1 MIDASGCLIIEP
13 FSGASTGWLYHDGF
27 GWLENRNKIISVVVR
42 NGVNVVL
49 TPELHGASVNGMFHG
64 CANLVKADLSGLNTS
79 EVVDASYMFSDCLS
93 LTDLNLS
100 GWDTSKV
107 TDMTGMFSGCASLK
121 ALDVAGLNTSKVTE
135 MGDMFSGCES
145 LESLNL
151 KSFDV
156 SGVMNMRNM
165 FSDCSGLTVLNVSG
179 WSTSKV
185 TDMSEMFSGCSS
197 LVDLSLSGWDTS
209 SVENMSNMF
218 YYCTSLESL
227 DLKHFDVKSVKN
239 MSNMFCGC
247 SNLISLDLLG
257 WITSN
262 VTSMDGMFDGC
273 SSLGDLNLSSFDTS
287 RVASTQSMFS
297 NCSNLIS
304 ITLGAAFS
312 IEGYGSN
319 GRIVFPVP
327 SGNGLTG
334 RWLSSDDGIAYTA
347 DGIPSK
353 IAATYTAQEDGSD
366 SWNQSGTCI
375 WRIGKEGDLVIKP
388 LSGQRGELSDSFSWN
403 NSSSLLKSVSFEGEV
418 VAPSSLNGMFSDRTS
433 LTAVDFTGFDTSN
446 VTSMF
451 CMFSGCSSLES
462 LNLTGFDTSDVTDMS
477 NMFQGCSSLET
488 LDLSIFNTSK
498 VTDML
503 CMFSGCSSLSSLNLS
518 GWNTASA
525 VNMSN
530 MFGYCSSLESLDLP
544 GWNTSSVANMSGIFQ
559 GCSSLE
565 SINLSDF
572 DTSKVVDMS
581 DMFRDCASVDT
592 LDLSAFNTSKVT
604 DMSYMFSGCS
614 SLETLDLSG
623 WTNPMVADMSWM
635 FNRCSALTALDLSN
649 FGTSRVTNMSGM
661 FGSCSSLVSLNLK
674 SFDTANV
681 ENMSYMFYCST
692 SIDKIPPSKL
702 RAIDLSSFSTSRV
715 KSMFY
720 MFWGCS
726 SLESLDVSGFDTS
739 RVTDTG
745 WMFGDCS
752 SLKSIDLSGW
762 NTSKVVSMSSMFSDC
777 SSLESLDVSSFNTS
791 KVTSMHGMFEGCSS
805 LESLDLSSFD
815 TLKVTDMA
823 SMLESCSGMRSVA
836 LGRNFAFIP
845 PRFSY
850 ERVGLPTPLG
860 DGFTGLWVSS
870 ADGKAYAPDS
880 IPNNVAATY
889 TAQVKGEAAKI
900 AISKSMFT
908 VDANAKTYTGFQ
920 VAPEVSS
927 TTLQRG
933 VDYTVSYGTNV
944 NAGPGTVT
952 ITGAGS
958 YAGTLS
964 YSFTINKAAPSYVV
978 PSGLSAVYGQ
988 TLGDVTLPTGFSW
1001 QDDASAKVGDV
1012 GRKTFLAVY
1021 IPVDTANYE
1030 TVRNIEVGLDV
1041 APAPLAE
1048 GDFSFD
1054 LSDAVYAGNP
1064 VTGRVSSAV
1073 LVEGKDYSV
1082 VYADNV
1088 NAGAASITVSGVGNY
1103 DSGSSITKHFI
1114 IEKVDPTYKAPSPI
1128 SATEGQILG
1137 DLKLP
1142 DGFSWQDE
1150 LSTSVGDAGE
1160 HIFKAKFTPRDTVNY
1175 NVVED
1180 VPVTVVVTESSDGW
1194 NPCGDCVWKID
1205 DQGCLV
1211 IKPANG
1217 VSGTLENWAA
1227 KEGDREDLVPPWAPE
1242 SDSIRSVK
1250 VEGKVFAT
1258 CVMRMFGWCRNLE
1271 SVDLSG
1277 LDTSMASLMGA
1288 MFAGCVSLK
1297 SLDLSNLD
1305 TSHARVMEGM
1315 FSGCVALE
1323 DLDLSG
1329 FNTAFAESMSNMFD
1343 SCQSLRNV
1351 KLGAS
1356 FTFSGSGTE
1365 RLCSLPT
1372 PWRDGSTGL
1381 WRDSGGQIFAPSEVP
1396 DGAGTYTAVFPEL
1409 ADGWKAIGDCAWKV
1423 NDRGCLV
1430 IKPANGV
1437 SGTLENY
1444 TTNVENYAGNLM
1456 PKTPWEDRSDDIVS
1470 ARFEKGVTAGSDL
1483 GFIFWQLC
1491 KLESVDFSNLD
1502 MSNVR
1507 SMRDAFRCCESLK
1520 RIDGLGSKGGVALED
1535 ATEMFSLCRSLKA
1548 VDLNNIDLSGLDS
1561 AGWMFSNCSSLEELD
1576 LSCLG
1581 AKSSQYRYLSG
1592 MLYGCSSLERVDLSG
1607 LDTRGVRSMRDMF
1620 SGCTSLKYVRLGE
1633 NFSFSGA
1640 GSERLCSLPTPERD
1654 GFEGKWRNAAGETFA
1669 PSEVPDGAGAYE
1681 AVFPEHPDGWTG
1693 CGTCMWSIDNDGKLT
1708 IKPIDGESGELAE
1721 WEMNNNRK
1729 AFTPWR
1735 DWAAEITS
1743 VTVEG
1748 KVVAPSH
1755 VWGMFEGCGNMAS
1768 ADLGGLDVSRAT
1780 DMSFMFYG
1788 CKSLRSLDLSRF
1800 DTKNA
1805 TDMGWM
1811 FSGCSALESLDVSGF
1826 DTSSVTEMGLM
1837 FDGCS
1842 SLQSLDVSGFDT
1854 TKAANVAGMFQ
1865 RCPELRSLD
1874 VSGFDTSSV
1883 TDMDCMFSGCSKL
1896 EELDLSN
1903 FDTSSVTSMWAVF
1916 KECDSLRSLDLS
1928 SFETSNVKTM
1938 RWLFFDCNN
1947 LESVN
1952 VSSFDTSQVTDMV
1965 QMFIG
1970 CTSLQSLDLSS
1981 FDTSNVATMDWMFA
1995 VCPSLE
2001 SVTLGKNF
2009 SFCGAGSERQC
2020 SLPEQN
2026 AGNWVDVATGKAYRA
2041 DAIPNNVAA
2050 TYRVQRSLLES
2061 DFTVDVSDAVYSGE
2075 PVTGRVSSDS
2085 LEEGVDYDV
2094 TYSGNVNAGEA
2105 AVSIAGKGLYTG
2117 SLSYAFRIIP
2127 AGITADMVSGIPAQ
2141 MEATGS
2147 QLRPEPAVAFNG
2159 KALAEGEDYTLSYG
2173 ENVEPGEG
2181 SVTVSAIE
2189 GGNFTGSAIVYFDIE
2204 KKAEPVNPDPGT
2216 GGGGT
2221 DPAPIPDPGTGGGS
2235 GGGGGAPA
2243 PAPEP
2248 RQFAVTYHLDGGAN
2262 AASNPAT
2269 FAAGTAV
2276 ALAAPTRDG
2285 YEFLGWYADAALTK
2299 RVTGIPA
2306 DASGDVELWAKWA
2319 LKAAPAPTFPDVD
2332 YSESSW
2338 YGKAVTYVA
2347 EKGLITGY
2355 TDGDKAGLFGV
2366 GDTLTRAQLA
2376 TILWRNACPDEA
2388 ASYNSASAKDV
2399 TGIAGSADGQ
2409 YYTAAANWAVKN
2421 GVISGYVRE
2430 DGTHD
2435 FAAGD
2440 DVSFEQLVT
2449 ILARLCA
2456 TDDELAAAGD
2466 DLSAFADG
2474 GGASG
2479 WSRAAFAW
2487 AAGKGLVRGYDTP
2500 SGKMLSPGEDVARE
2514 RVAVVLMRAFEM
2526 GLLK

>member
-304 ITLGAAFS
+304 ITLGAAFA

-752 SLKSIDLSGW
+752 SLKSIDLSSW
-762 NTSKVVSMSSMFSDC
+762 NTSKVTSMSCMFLRC

-920 VAPEVSS
+920 VVPEVSS

-958 YAGTLS
+958 YTGTLS

-1217 VSGTLENWAA
+1217 VSGTLEN
-1227 KEGDREDLVPPWAPE
+1227 
-1242 SDSIRSVK
+1242 
-1250 VEGKVFAT
+1250 
-1258 CVMRMFGWCRNLE
+1258 
-1271 SVDLSG
+1271 
-1277 LDTSMASLMGA
+1277 
-1288 MFAGCVSLK
+1288 
-1297 SLDLSNLD
+1297 
-1305 TSHARVMEGM
+1305 
-1315 FSGCVALE
+1315 
-1323 DLDLSG
+1323 
-1329 FNTAFAESMSNMFD
+1329 
-1343 SCQSLRNV
+1343 
-1351 KLGAS
+1351 
-1356 FTFSGSGTE
+1356 
-1365 RLCSLPT
+1365 
-1372 PWRDGSTGL
+1372 
-1381 WRDSGGQIFAPSEVP
+1381 
-1396 DGAGTYTAVFPEL
+1396 
-1409 ADGWKAIGDCAWKV
+1409 
-1423 NDRGCLV
+1423 
-1430 IKPANGV
+1430 
-1437 SGTLENY
+1437 Y

-1576 LSCLG
+1576 LSGLG

-2127 AGITADMVSGIPAQ
+2127 AGITADMVSGISAQ

-2235 GGGGGAPA
+2235 GEGGGAPA

>member
-1 MIDASGCLIIEP
+1 MIDASGCLTIEP
-13 FSGASTGWLYHDGF
+13 LPSNSYGELPVSPSDYELPWNNSYRSDFTAVDVKPGVCLIGEQSSDVSMSGMFSTCSNL
-27 GWLENRNKIISVVVR
+27 V
-42 NGVNVVL
+42 
-49 TPELHGASVNGMFHG
+49 SVN
-64 CANLVKADLSGLNTS
+64 LSGLDTS
-79 EVVDASYMFSDCLS
+79 NVTDMGGMFNYCRALKTVNMDGLDTSNVTDMGYMFNGCPS
-93 LTDLNLS
+93 LEALGVS
-100 GWDTSKV
+100 GWDTSH
-107 TDMTGMFSGCASLK
+107 
-121 ALDVAGLNTSKVTE
+121 VA
-135 MGDMFSGCES
+135 
-145 LESLNL
+145 
-151 KSFDV
+151 
-156 SGVMNMRNM
+156 
-165 FSDCSGLTVLNVSG
+165 NV
-179 WSTSKV
+179 
-185 TDMSEMFSGCSS
+185 EYMFSGCSS
-197 LVDLSLSGWDTS
+197 LASLDVSGWDTS
-209 SVENMSNMF
+209 
-218 YYCTSLESL
+218 
-227 DLKHFDVKSVKN
+227 
-239 MSNMFCGC
+239 
-247 SNLISLDLLG
+247 
-257 WITSN
+257 N
-262 VTSMDGMFDGC
+262 VTDMGWMFTDC
-273 SSLGDLNLSSFDTS
+273 SSLAVLNVSGWDTS
-287 RVASTQSMFS
+287 KTTDMH
-297 NCSNLIS
+297 N
-304 ITLGAAFS
+304 
-312 IEGYGSN
+312 
-319 GRIVFPVP
+319 
-327 SGNGLTG
+327 
-334 RWLSSDDGIAYTA
+334 
-347 DGIPSK
+347 
-353 IAATYTAQEDGSD
+353 
-366 SWNQSGTCI
+366 
-375 WRIGKEGDLVIKP
+375 
-388 LSGQRGELSDSFSWN
+388 
-403 NSSSLLKSVSFEGEV
+403 
-418 VAPSSLNGMFSDRTS
+418 
-433 LTAVDFTGFDTSN
+433 
-446 VTSMF
+446 
-451 CMFSGCSSLES
+451 MFSGCSSL
-462 LNLTGFDTSDVTDMS
+462 
-477 NMFQGCSSLET
+477 
-488 LDLSIFNTSK
+488 
-498 VTDML
+498 
-503 CMFSGCSSLSSLNLS
+503 
-518 GWNTASA
+518 ASPDI
-525 VNMSN
+525 S
-530 MFGYCSSLESLDLP
+530 
-544 GWNTSSVANMSGIFQ
+544 GWNTSSVANMSYMFN
-559 GCSSLE
+559 GCESFSL
-565 SINLSDF
+565 
-572 DTSKVVDMS
+572 
-581 DMFRDCASVDT
+581 
-592 LDLSAFNTSKVT
+592 LDLSGFNTSQVT
-604 DMSYMFSGCS
+604 DMSYMFSHC
-614 SLETLDLSG
+614 
-623 WTNPMVADMSWM
+623 
-635 FNRCSALTALDLSN
+635 
-649 FGTSRVTNMSGM
+649 TS
-661 FGSCSSLVSLNLK
+661 LK
-674 SFDTANV
+674 S
-681 ENMSYMFYCST
+681 
-692 SIDKIPPSKL
+692 L
-702 RAIDLSSFSTSRV
+702 DLSSFDTSNV
-715 KSMFY
+715 TNMNGMFTGWGEYGGSPMALEEINLSGFNTSNTTKMKSMF
-720 MFWGCS
+720 GNCS
-726 SLESLDVSGFDTS
+726 KLTSLDISHFSTS
-739 RVTDTG
+739 NVTDMSS
-745 WMFGDCS
+745 MFSGCS
-752 SLKSIDLSGW
+752 SLKSLDLSLFDTSNVADMVGLFSGCSSLASIDLSGFI
-762 NTSKVVSMSSMFSDC
+762 TSNVTDMSRMFYSCRSLDSLDLSRFDFSHVTSMDGMLYQCSGLRSISVNDGFRFVSGSYDKYQSSFPTPSGDGLTGRWVSSADGIAYEPGGVPSNVAATYTAQQEGDDARNQTGTCLWRVDGTGTLVIEPLSGKQGDLPGASYTSWPWKAASDDVRAIVVLADVVAPTNDYGMFSDLPYLKTADLSGLDTSCATNMHSMFYGC
-777 SSLESLDVSSFNTS
+777 SSLQTIKLSDLSTS
-791 KVTSMHGMFEGCSS
+791 NVTDMGAMFYNCSS

-815 TLKVTDMA
+815 ASRVTDMSFMFRDCSSLA
-823 SMLESCSGMRSVA
+823 TLDLSGFNTSNVANMQNMFSGCSFLKELDLSSFDTGKVTKMNELFYGCRNLKTVKLGKLNTSKVTTTCAMFYECSSLESLDLSSLDTSRDLDMGFMFSGCSRLSELDLSSFDTSNVTDMESMFQSCGAAHLDLSKFNTSSVTDMSFMFNMARAQSIDLSSFDTSRVTKMSNMFGGGSSLRSVV
-836 LGRNFAFIP
+836 LGGKFTFNGRDTS
-845 PRFSY
+845 RMCS
-850 ERVGLPTPLG
+850 LPTPY
-860 DGFTGLWVSS
+860 FTNATGLWVSS

-944 NAGPGTVT
+944 NAGLGTVT

-958 YAGTLS
+958 YTGTLS

-1012 GRKTFLAVY
+1012 GHKTFLAVY
-1021 IPVDTANYE
+1021 TPVDTANYE

-1073 LVEGKDYSV
+1073 LVEGEDYSV

-1088 NAGAASITVSGVGNY
+1088 NAGTASVTVAGIGNY
-1103 DSGSSITKHFI
+1103 DSGSSITKRFV
-1114 IEKVDPTYKAPSPI
+1114 IEKADPAYEAPSPI

-1160 HIFKAKFTPRDTVNY
+1160 HIFKAKFTPRDTANY

-1227 KEGDREDLVPPWAPE
+1227 KEGDREDLVPPWASE

-1277 LDTSMASLMGA
+1277 LDTSKASLMGA

-1329 FNTAFAESMSNMFD
+1329 FDTAFAESTSNMFD

-1356 FTFSGSGTE
+1356 FTFNGSGTE

-1372 PWRDGSTGL
+1372 PWRDGSAGL

-1423 NDRGCLV
+1423 DDRGCLV

-1576 LSCLG
+1576 LSGLG

-1607 LDTRGVRSMRDMF
+1607 LDTRGVRSMRDML

-1788 CKSLRSLDLSRF
+1788 CKTLRSLDLSRF

-1865 RCPELRSLD
+1865 CCPELRSLD

-2041 DAIPNNVAA
+2041 DAIPNNAAA

-2204 KKAEPVNPDPGT
+2204 KKAEPENPDPGT

-2221 DPAPIPDPGTGGGS
+2221 DPAPTPDPGTGGGS

-2248 RQFAVTYHLDGGAN
+2248 QQFAVTYHLDGGAN

-2306 DASGDVELWAKWA
+2306 DASGDVELWAKWV
-2319 LKAAPAPTFPDVD
+2319 LTAAPAPTFPDVD

-2388 ASYNSASAKDV
+2388 ASYNPASAKDV

>member
-1 MIDASGCLIIEP
+1 MIDASGCLTIEP
-13 FSGASTGWLYHDGF
+13 LPGASAGWLYHDGF
-27 GWLENRNKIISVVVR
+27 DWLENRNKIISVVVR

-107 TDMTGMFSGCASLK
+107 ADMTGMFSGCASLK

-304 ITLGAAFS
+304 ITLGAAFA

-433 LTAVDFTGFDTSN
+433 LTAVDSTGFDTSN

-777 SSLESLDVSSFNTS
+777 SSLESLDVSRFDTSRVTDMYDMFDNCSSLKSIDLSSWNTSKVTSMSCMFLWCSSLESLDVSSFNTS

-850 ERVGLPTPLG
+850 ERVGLPTPSG
-860 DGFTGLWVSS
+860 DGFTGRWVSSADGIAYEPSCAPSNVAATYTTQESGSRAWNQFGTCLWRVGVDGQLVIKPLSGGLGELPSSGREPWAASADDVRMLSIEKTVMAPANASGMFLGLGRLESADLSGLDVSRVVNMSGMFRGCSSLRSLDLSGLDTSQATDMSSLFEGCSSLASLNLANFNTSKVTGMYRMFYGCSSLTELDLLSFNTANVKGGYNIDDTDGGMEYMFSGCSSLETLNLASFDTSKVTSMSGMFSGCSSLKTVSLGAKVSLAASATLPTPRFENATGLWVSS

-889 TAQVKGEAAKI
+889 TAQVKGETPKT
-900 AISKSMFT
+900 AIDESMFT
-908 VDANAKTYTGFQ
+908 VDTAAKTYTGS
-920 VAPEVSS
+920 PIEPSVSS
-927 TTLQRG
+927 ATLQRG
-933 VDYTVSYGTNV
+933 TDYTVVYGENV
-944 NAGPGTVT
+944 NTGEGAIV
-952 ITGAGS
+952 ITGTGSYTGQVSCTFRIDPKRVVAPEAVPGLVYNGEEQVGVAASGGYTVANESATNAGS
-958 YAGTLS
+958 YTAT
-964 YSFTINKAAPSYVV
+964 
-978 PSGLSAVYGQ
+978 
-988 TLGDVTLPTGFSW
+988 
-1001 QDDASAKVGDV
+1001 ASLKDKKNFVW
-1012 GRKTFLAVY
+1012 
-1021 IPVDTANYE
+1021 
-1030 TVRNIEVGLDV
+1030 
-1041 APAPLAE
+1041 
-1048 GDFSFD
+1048 S
-1054 LSDAVYAGNP
+1054 
-1064 VTGRVSSAV
+1064 
-1073 LVEGKDYSV
+1073 GKDNSNDLTIPWSIAK
-1082 VYADNV
+1082 ADPAYV
-1088 NAGAASITVSGVGNY
+1088 PP
-1103 DSGSSITKHFI
+1103 
-1114 IEKVDPTYKAPSPI
+1114 EPI
-1128 SATEGQILG
+1128 SATEGQTLG
-1137 DLKLP
+1137 DLGLP
-1142 DGFSWQDE
+1142 EGFSWQDN

-1160 HIFKAKFTPRDTVNY
+1160 HEFMATFAPEDTSNY
-1175 NVVED
+1175 NVVEN
-1180 VPVTVVVTESSDGW
+1180 VPVKVNVSKSVDGW
-1194 NPCGDCVWKID
+1194 NAVGDCVWKVD

-1211 IKPANG
+1211 IKPADG
-1217 VSGTLENWAA
+1217 VSGTLENCAV
-1227 KEGDREDLVPPWAPE
+1227 DIEDSPYDLYPVWFG
-1242 SDSIRSVK
+1242 SRSAITSARFEPGVK
-1250 VEGKVFAT
+1250 A
-1258 CVMRMFGWCRNLE
+1258 
-1271 SVDLSG
+1271 SADG
-1277 LDTSMASLMGA
+1277 LDFL
-1288 MFAGCVSLK
+1288 FAHCGNLREV
-1297 SLDLSNLD
+1297 DLSNLD
-1305 TSHARVMEGM
+1305 TTEATSLKHTFYRCESLSSIVGLGSFESKVKPQNMHEMCAGCESLESFVFSGIDGSNHTEANNL
-1315 FSGCVALE
+1315 FSGC
-1323 DLDLSG
+1323 
-1329 FNTAFAESMSNMFD
+1329 
-1343 SCQSLRNV
+1343 
-1351 KLGAS
+1351 
-1356 FTFSGSGTE
+1356 
-1365 RLCSLPT
+1365 
-1372 PWRDGSTGL
+1372 
-1381 WRDSGGQIFAPSEVP
+1381 I
-1396 DGAGTYTAVFPEL
+1396 
-1409 ADGWKAIGDCAWKV
+1409 
-1423 NDRGCLV
+1423 
-1430 IKPANGV
+1430 
-1437 SGTLENY
+1437 
-1444 TTNVENYAGNLM
+1444 
-1456 PKTPWEDRSDDIVS
+1456 
-1470 ARFEKGVTAGSDL
+1470 
-1483 GFIFWQLC
+1483 
-1491 KLESVDFSNLD
+1491 
-1502 MSNVR
+1502 
-1507 SMRDAFRCCESLK
+1507 SLK
-1520 RIDGLGSKGGVALED
+1520 SIDFGDFNAPGMTEFGGVFANCV
-1535 ATEMFSLCRSLKA
+1535 SLA
-1548 VDLNNIDLSGLDS
+1548 AIDLSHFNVANASYFYG
-1561 AGWMFSNCSSLEELD
+1561 AFQNCSSLKSLD
-1576 LSCLG
+1576 FSKFDTRR
-1581 AKSSQYRYLSG
+1581 AWVMSN
-1592 MLYGCSSLERVDLSG
+1592 MLEGCS
-1607 LDTRGVRSMRDMF
+1607 
-1620 SGCTSLKYVRLGE
+1620 
-1633 NFSFSGA
+1633 
-1640 GSERLCSLPTPERD
+1640 
-1654 GFEGKWRNAAGETFA
+1654 
-1669 PSEVPDGAGAYE
+1669 
-1681 AVFPEHPDGWTG
+1681 
-1693 CGTCMWSIDNDGKLT
+1693 
-1708 IKPIDGESGELAE
+1708 
-1721 WEMNNNRK
+1721 
-1729 AFTPWR
+1729 
-1735 DWAAEITS
+1735 
-1743 VTVEG
+1743 
-1748 KVVAPSH
+1748 
-1755 VWGMFEGCGNMAS
+1755 
-1768 ADLGGLDVSRAT
+1768 
-1780 DMSFMFYG
+1780 
-1788 CKSLRSLDLSRF
+1788 
-1800 DTKNA
+1800 
-1805 TDMGWM
+1805 
-1811 FSGCSALESLDVSGF
+1811 
-1826 DTSSVTEMGLM
+1826 
-1837 FDGCS
+1837 
-1842 SLQSLDVSGFDT
+1842 
-1854 TKAANVAGMFQ
+1854 
-1865 RCPELRSLD
+1865 
-1874 VSGFDTSSV
+1874 
-1883 TDMDCMFSGCSKL
+1883 
-1896 EELDLSN
+1896 
-1903 FDTSSVTSMWAVF
+1903 
-1916 KECDSLRSLDLS
+1916 
-1928 SFETSNVKTM
+1928 
-1938 RWLFFDCNN
+1938 
-1947 LESVN
+1947 
-1952 VSSFDTSQVTDMV
+1952 
-1965 QMFIG
+1965 
-1970 CTSLQSLDLSS
+1970 
-1981 FDTSNVATMDWMFA
+1981 
-1995 VCPSLE
+1995 SLE

-2009 SFCGAGSERQC
+2009 TFDGSGTEWIC
-2020 SLPEQN
+2020 SLPTPSGELHT
-2026 AGNWVDVATGKAYRA
+2026 GKWVDVETGEVYSAADVPDGKVVTYRA
-2041 DAIPNNVAA
+2041 
-2050 TYRVQRSLLES
+2050 QRKLLES
-2061 DFTVDVSDAVYSGE
+2061 DFTVDVSEIAYSGE
-2075 PVTGRVSSDS
+2075 AVVGRVSSDS
-2085 LEEGVDYDV
+2085 LEEGTDYDV
-2094 TYSGNVNAGEA
+2094 AYSDNVDAGTA
-2105 AVSIAGKGLYTG
+2105 AIAITGKGLY
-2117 SLSYAFRIIP
+2117 
-2127 AGITADMVSGIPAQ
+2127 AGELDYTFNINPVEITADMISDVPSKT
-2141 MEATGS
+2141 EATGE
-2147 QLRPEPAVAFNG
+2147 QLTPEPTVSLNG
-2159 KALAEGEDYTLSYG
+2159 KVLEKDNDYTLSYG
-2173 ENVEPGEG
+2173 ENMNPGKG
-2181 SVTVSAIE
+2181 TVTVSAIE
-2189 GGNFTGSAIVYFDIE
+2189 GGNFTGSATIEFEIE
-2204 KKAEPVNPDPGT
+2204 KKADPVNPDPGT

-2221 DPAPIPDPGTGGGS
+2221 DPAPTPDPGTGGGS

-2243 PAPEP
+2243 PAPQ
-2248 RQFAVTYHLDGGAN
+2248 QFAVTYHLDGGVN

-2285 YEFLGWYADAALTK
+2285 YEFLGWYADSK
-2299 RVTGIPA
+2299 FEVRVTEIPA
-2306 DASGDVELWAKWA
+2306 DASGDVDLWAKWA
-2319 LKAAPAPTFPDVD
+2319 LEAAPAPTFPDVD

-2355 TDGDKAGLFGV
+2355 TGGDKAGLFGV

-2388 ASYNSASAKDV
+2388 ASYDPASAKDA

-2430 DGTHD
+2430 DGSHD
-2435 FAAGD
+2435 FAAND

-2456 TDDELAAAGD
+2456 TDDELAAAGS

-2474 GGASG
+2474 GDASG

-2487 AAGKGLVRGYDTP
+2487 AAGKGLVQGYNTP

-2514 RVAVVLMRAFEM
+2514 RVAVVLMRAFEL